1 LKKVI
6 AIIGSIVILILVAHF
21 SINLFIN
28 SKLNYVKEK
37 VIENYPEITNVE
49 NINSIGKWGEWFS
62 EYALVI
68 EMWGMKYRI
77 WTNNEGKI
85 TDKVPL

>member
-1 LKKVI
+1 M
-6 AIIGSIVILILVAHF
+6 
-21 SINLFIN
+21 
-28 SKLNYVKEK
+28 
-37 VIENYPEITNVE
+37 
-49 NINSIGKWGEWFS
+49 GEWFS

-85 TDKVPL
+85 TDKVSL